1 MHRTWVFALA
11 SVLTLIIT
19 SLYVNDITYNVFAVT
34 IYLTLISAGLIFVG
48 IEKDRS
54 HPRTAGL
61 YIGTFVL
68 IKILFY
74 DLWYGFDNLIIRVLA
89 LMISG

>member
-11 SVLTLIIT
+11 SVLALIIT
-19 SLYVNDITYNVFAVT
+19 SLYVNDITHNVFAVT

-54 HPRTAGL
+54 HLRTAGL